1 MTVNHDVT
9 GSSPVGGAIKQEVFC
24 FLLFILFFEIDIFDF
39 KSRSFYMKTKQITF
53 AGLAIALAIV
63 VSTIIKL
70 PSLPNGGS
78 ITLFSMLIISMIGYC
93 YGPTTG
99 FIASITY
106 GVLQFILEPYFVH
119 PLQVLLD
126 YPLAF
131 GALGISGFFSKKKNG
146 LIYGY
151 LFGILGRLFFH
162 EVSGLIFYTT
172 YVGNFHDNMIAIS
185 AVLIYNASYV
195 LTEGLITLI
204 PVSYTHLTLPTKLE
218 V

>member
-1 MTVNHDVT
+1 
-9 GSSPVGGAIKQEVFC
+9 
-24 FLLFILFFEIDIFDF
+24 
-39 KSRSFYMKTKQITF
+39 MKTKQITF
-53 AGLAIALAIV
+53 AGLAIALAMV
-63 VSTIIKL
+63 FSAIIRL

-99 FIASITY
+99 FIASIAY
-106 GVLQFILEPYFVH
+106 GVLQFIVGPYFVH

-131 GALGISGFFSKKKNG
+131 GALGVSGFFSKKKNG

-151 LFGILGRLFFH
+151 IFGILGRLFFH

-172 YVGNFHDNMIAIS
+172 YVENLHDNLVAIS

-195 LTEGLITLI
+195 LAEGIIKLVLLAFP
-204 PVSYTHLTLPTKLE
+204 PVRKMLE
-218 V
+218 SIKRSSKVQ